1 MRFNMLLLH
10 CIAFIKIRRL
20 KIKKKKKSPHGT
32 ILLCGREDREV
43 EQCTLLLVLDVRGFF
58 SLKF

>member
-1 MRFNMLLLH
+1 MLLLH
-10 CIAFIKIRRL
+10 RIAFIKIRRL
-20 KIKKKKKSPHGT
+20 KINKKNPHGT
-32 ILLCGREDREV
+32 ILLSGREDHEV